1 MKLTDTDLS
10 LRDREWVESVLAVD
24 EELRLVCKP
33 QVRLWRWEYLPVALF
48 AFVWISAVCAFTV
61 SAVPRA
67 LEDVWDKPGHLLILL
82 FMLPFWLVSL
92 CFILSPWRLRTVGAR
107 TMYLMTNRR
116 ALVLAPTLFRL
127 RPSLKEYPLEGG
139 LIREVREAA
148 DGSGDVVLD
157 YEERRSKNG
166 VYYVPVGFMH
176 VPQVRRVE
184 EVMRDVLLEEM
195 KAPLPTEPAE
205 DAAETSADEEQ
216 EKAPFP
222 NIVLLIVGGVF
233 LIVGGYQVYEVVHHV
248 WSGQPAHW
256 LAVSVMAGIGVL
268 FGYGGGRAVWQWIRD
283 VVKFCRRK
291 RNKA

>member
-48 AFVWISAVCAFTV
+48 AFVWISVVCAFTV

-116 ALVLAPTLFRL
+116 ALVLAPSLFL
-127 RPSLKEYPLEGG
+127 LHPTQKEYPLEGG

-157 YEERRSKNG
+157 YEERHSKNG

-195 KAPLPTEPAE
+195 KAPLPTAPAE

-222 NIVLLIVGGVF
+222 NIFLLIVGGVF

-256 LAVSVMAGIGVL
+256 LAVSVMVGIGVL

>member
-61 SAVPRA
+61 SAVPPA

-116 ALVLAPTLFRL
+116 ALVLAPSLFL
-127 RPSLKEYPLEGG
+127 LHPTQKEYPLEGG

-157 YEERRSKNG
+157 YEERHSKNG

-222 NIVLLIVGGVF
+222 NIFLLIVGGVF

-256 LAVSVMAGIGVL
+256 LAVSVMVGIGVL

>member
-1 MKLTDTDLS
+1 MKLTDTDLDV
-10 LRDREWVESVLAVD
+10 RDREWVESVLSVD

-82 FMLPFWLVSL
+82 FMLPFWLASVG
-92 CFILSPWRLRTVGAR
+92 FILCPWRLRTIAAR
-107 TMYLMTNRR
+107 SVYVLTNRR
-116 ALVLAPTLFRL
+116 ALVLAPSLFL
-127 RPSLKEYPLEGG
+127 LHPTQKEYPLEGG

-148 DGSGDVVLD
+148 DGSGDVVLG
-157 YEERRSKNG
+157 YEERHSKNG
-166 VYYVPVGFMH
+166 VRYTPVGFMH

-195 KAPLPTEPAE
+195 KQPQPIARAEGVAVAEAPATV
-205 DAAETSADEEQ
+205 
-216 EKAPFP
+216 PFP
-222 NIVLLIVGGVF
+222 NIFLLIVGGVF

-256 LAVSVMAGIGVL
+256 LAVSVMVGIGVL